1 MLSTYRARHNR
12 RCYRKIGTVTGTA
25 HQFIT
30 SFAVSSG
37 QACHKQATMPHIM
50 GEAKEVPFA
59 LPWLPSVR
67 ITSAPSPTLQYPA
80 LSDGLPYSLQTRK
93 EPGQP
98 PCRQRPPSTHSGIAR
113 RRNLLPRTGARISG
127 TAYQYHALIG
137 YARCLT

>member
-1 MLSTYRARHNR
+1 MLSGKSARSPER
-12 RCYRKIGTVTGTA
+12 RTDS
-25 HQFIT
+25 IT

-67 ITSAPSPTLQYPA
+67 ITSAPSPTATISGFIRWSAVFPTDEKGA
-80 LSDGLPYSLQTRK
+80 RTASLVDSAH
-93 EPGQP
+93 
-98 PCRQRPPSTHSGIAR
+98 RQHILGIAR